1 MKNIFNTNKL
11 KIDFEK
17 QINLNIRTV
26 KDVVT
31 RTITYK
37 VLFQYPPEMKKECFE
52 FLKNE
57 KATENAI
64 HKAIDLMKERNLTEI
79 DMPMILQE
87 AQSSFFDE
95 IEKQKVSV
103 Q

>member
-26 KDVVT
+26 KDAVT

-37 VLFQYPPEMKKECFE
+37 VLFQYPPEMKKECSQ

-64 HKAIDLMKERNLTEI
+64 HKAISLMKERNITEI

-87 AQSSFFDE
+87 VPSSFFDE

>member
-17 QINLNIRTV
+17 QINLNIRKV

-37 VLFQYPPEMKKECFE
+37 VDFQYPPEMKKECLQ
-52 FLKNE
+52 FLKNSE
-57 KATENAI
+57 ATKNI
-64 HKAIDLMKERNLTEI
+64 IYKVISVMNKRNLTEI

-87 AQSSFFDE
+87 APSSFFDE

>member
-37 VLFQYPPEMKKECFE
+37 VLFQYPPEMKKESVLN
-52 FLKNE
+52 FLK
-57 KATENAI
+57 
-64 HKAIDLMKERNLTEI
+64 MKKRLKTQFI
-79 DMPMILQE
+79 KRLI
-87 AQSSFFDE
+87 
-95 IEKQKVSV
+95 
-103 Q
+103 